1 MGSLDLPQVD
11 CICAEGARDACKVS
25 KSKQQSSKMSDE
37 TWKWPTAKFYSS
49 TNIPALSNTD
59 VMRMEEAITKKVSV
73 YIPILLINSTKK
85 AWKTAHVDVNNRSV
99 DRAISKARNLLHNNT
114 LQ

>member
-1 MGSLDLPQVD
+1 
-11 CICAEGARDACKVS
+11 
-25 KSKQQSSKMSDE
+25 
-37 TWKWPTAKFYSS
+37 
-49 TNIPALSNTD
+49 
-59 VMRMEEAITKKVSV
+59 MRMEEAITKKVSV

-85 AWKTAHVDVNNRSV
+85 AWKTVHVDVNNRSV